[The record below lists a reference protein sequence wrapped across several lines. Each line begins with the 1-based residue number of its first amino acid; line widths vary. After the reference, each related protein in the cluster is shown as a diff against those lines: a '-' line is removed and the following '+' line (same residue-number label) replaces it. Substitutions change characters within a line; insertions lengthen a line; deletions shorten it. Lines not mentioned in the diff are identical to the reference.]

1 MSGRE
6 PGTVFRDC
14 PTCPEL
20 VVIPAG
26 RFRMGCVSGRDC
38 DGDEQPVHE
47 VAVASFAMGV
57 YEVTWSATGSRRR
70 GRQIASG

>member
-14 PTCPEL
+14 PTCPDL
-20 VVIPAG
+20 VVIPVG

-57 YEVTWSATGSRRR
+57 YKVTCYWFEKAGAADR
-70 GRQIASG
+70 SG